1 MSESAEWYDF
11 ADVPNDATLRGH
23 GAWISIH
30 SRGKGMG
37 WGVGGVGWGGGG
49 ILPDP
54 FRTSRLSW
62 SLSTLLSPRDVY
74 LPEVG
79 KDHWDG
85 VIVEDDLTR
94 DGCVCVRL

>member
-1 MSESAEWYDF
+1 MDF
-11 ADVPNDATLRGH
+11 NPFKE
-23 GAWISIH
+23 
-30 SRGKGMG
+30 KGN
-37 WGVGGVGWGGGG
+37 GVGVGGWGGGRG

-94 DGCVCVRL
+94 DGCVVCDCRAGQSDV